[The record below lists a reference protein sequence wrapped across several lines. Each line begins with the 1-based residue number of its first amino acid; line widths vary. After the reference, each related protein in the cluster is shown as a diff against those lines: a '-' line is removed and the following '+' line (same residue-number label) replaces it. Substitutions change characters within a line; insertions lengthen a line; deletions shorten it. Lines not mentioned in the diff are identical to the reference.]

1 MVQVFPYGGV
11 EIMHP
16 EKGQFKVNAQR
27 LNPYFGGEFHA
38 SNKVIHLSPPEIVL

>member
-27 LNPYFGGEFHA
+27 LKLYFGGEFHTGRQD
-38 SNKVIHLSPPEIVL
+38 SILSTPVA

>member
-16 EKGQFKVNAQR
+16 KKGRFKVNAER
-27 LNPYFGGEFHA
+27 LKSYFGGEFHA
-38 SNKVIHLSPPEIVL
+38 RRQDTILRTSGVGH

>member
-16 EKGQFKVNAQR
+16 EKGRFKVIAQR
-27 LNPYFGGEFHA
+27 LKPCFGGEFHIGKQ
-38 SNKVIHLSPPEIVL
+38 NTILSPPGA

>member
-16 EKGQFKVNAQR
+16 NKGQFKVKAR
-27 LNPYFGGEFHA
+27 ILKPYFGGEFYTGRQDT
-38 SNKVIHLSPPEIVL
+38 ILSTLGIGP